1 VDSRNG
7 CALRIG
13 WVQKLITF
21 SSGCVGLQ
29 KLIRRKCN
37 EIGKG
42 EQKKI
47 KKVIDETRRELL
59 ELWHG
64 KEAVHQWDRAWERT
78 TTWELEEGERWDG
91 H

>member
-1 VDSRNG
+1 MDSRNG

-21 SSGCVGLQ
+21 SSGLVGLQ

-42 EQKKI
+42 EQKKMP
-47 KKVIDETRRELL
+47 EM
-59 ELWHG
+59 G
-64 KEAVHQWDRAWERT
+64 KRCMSRDDVVYWYLIQ
-78 TTWELEEGERWDG
+78 
-91 H
+91 